1 MRGRRGDPPPRPWHG
16 PGQEKPDLRP
26 STSSPPRKGRVPA
39 SFSRRQEL
47 HLPILTRQYVQ
58 RITAEAAARRE
69 QLAIRL
75 QVGTSGR
82 LGPGIPVNDVL
93 TELSQAIMD
102 ELLTRMSVEL
112 LSGFDIVAEET
123 PAPVPS
129 STDASLAHSSQPVT
143 EREAVFAQRLLAS
156 LRQLDTLSPGR
167 ARPDVRMAQSY
178 RIDPQPRRR

>member
-1 MRGRRGDPPPRPWHG
+1 M
-16 PGQEKPDLRP
+16 KPL
-26 STSSPPRKGRVPA
+26 SSSPPRRGRVPA

-58 RITAEAAARRE
+58 RISAEAAARRD
-69 QLAIRL
+69 QLAIRV
-75 QVGTSGR
+75 QAGASGR

-93 TELSQAIMD
+93 TELSQAIME

-123 PAPVPS
+123 PAPAPVS
-129 STDASLAHSSQPVT
+129 SLSVDAPLTLSQPAP

-156 LRQLDTLSPGR
+156 LRQLDTMSPGK

-178 RIDPQPRRR
+178 RMNLNPRGR